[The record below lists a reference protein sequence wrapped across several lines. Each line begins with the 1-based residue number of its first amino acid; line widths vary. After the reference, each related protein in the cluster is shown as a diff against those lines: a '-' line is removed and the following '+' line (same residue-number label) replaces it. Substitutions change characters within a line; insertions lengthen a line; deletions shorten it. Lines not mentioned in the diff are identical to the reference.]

1 MYKSLLFIVVFSL
14 NFNSVGKEAFM
25 PSKAKNMP
33 QSCTFLGGGG
43 GPLLRKLAVVIFR
56 QQFKTFIPNNFT
68 LSSIFS
74 FQNAWPIIRKAGYMY
89 TLVLF
94 SYYTHSFP

>member
-33 QSCTFLGGGG
+33 QSCTFLGGRGG
-43 GPLLRKLAVVIFR
+43 GGRSRGVRDMAP
-56 QQFKTFIPNNFT
+56 P
-68 LSSIFS
+68 
-74 FQNAWPIIRKAGYMY
+74 
-89 TLVLF
+89 
-94 SYYTHSFP
+94 

>member
-43 GPLLRKLAVVIFR
+43 GGGGEWGSERHAPTLGGAKLFEISFPH
-56 QQFKTFIPNNFT
+56 FKTSFT
-68 LSSIFS
+68 QIGRCYL
-74 FQNAWPIIRKAGYMY
+74 
-89 TLVLF
+89 
-94 SYYTHSFP
+94 

>member
-43 GPLLRKLAVVIFR
+43 MLKLRFDRYIIFHISQNSSKFGR
-56 QQFKTFIPNNFT
+56 Q
-68 LSSIFS
+68 
-74 FQNAWPIIRKAGYMY
+74 
-89 TLVLF
+89 
-94 SYYTHSFP
+94 

>member
-25 PSKAKNMP
+25 LSKAKNVP

-43 GPLLRKLAVVIFR
+43 GGRSRGVRDMAP
-56 QQFKTFIPNNFT
+56 P
-68 LSSIFS
+68 
-74 FQNAWPIIRKAGYMY
+74 
-89 TLVLF
+89 
-94 SYYTHSFP
+94 

>member
-33 QSCTFLGGGG
+33 QSCTSWGGGG
-43 GPLLRKLAVVIFR
+43 GGGGGGWGGREE
-56 QQFKTFIPNNFT
+56 
-68 LSSIFS
+68 
-74 FQNAWPIIRKAGYMY
+74 
-89 TLVLF
+89 
-94 SYYTHSFP
+94 

>member
-43 GPLLRKLAVVIFR
+43 GEGAV
-56 QQFKTFIPNNFT
+56 
-68 LSSIFS
+68 
-74 FQNAWPIIRKAGYMY
+74 GE
-89 TLVLF
+89 
-94 SYYTHSFP
+94 

>member
-1 MYKSLLFIVVFSL
+1 MYKSLLFILVLSL

-43 GPLLRKLAVVIFR
+43 GGGRSRGVRNMAP
-56 QQFKTFIPNNFT
+56 P
-68 LSSIFS
+68 
-74 FQNAWPIIRKAGYMY
+74 
-89 TLVLF
+89 
-94 SYYTHSFP
+94 